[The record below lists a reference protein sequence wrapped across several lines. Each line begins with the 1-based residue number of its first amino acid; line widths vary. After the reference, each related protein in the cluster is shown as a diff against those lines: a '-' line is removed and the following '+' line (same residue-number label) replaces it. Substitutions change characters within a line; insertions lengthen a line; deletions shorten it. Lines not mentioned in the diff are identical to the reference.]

1 MNSYLYLAKIYNF
14 EENKK
19 EEQKNIDTVLLLDPK
34 NEEANYLLMEIELKK
49 SNYSKVKE
57 LVENFSKICDK
68 LCDKKT
74 LILESLKNL
83 EPKNES

>member
-1 MNSYLYLAKIYNF
+1 
-14 EENKK
+14 
-19 EEQKNIDTVLLLDPK
+19 
-34 NEEANYLLMEIELKK
+34 
-49 SNYSKVKE
+49 VKE
-57 LVENFSKICDK
+57 LAEKFSKICDK